1 MPTRSKR
8 IAGLDIAKCI
18 AMFCVV
24 LLHFSFS
31 TRAFPNSLSA
41 NAITSLTAIC
51 VPLFFAVNGALLL
64 RKPLD
69 TKKHIQ
75 RLLRV
80 VILALIWRLL
90 TICFVVVVLG
100 NTIPSLRDIVFSLL
114 GGNPDGWSLG
124 HFWFLNALIAIYLF
138 LPALKALYDAS
149 NRIPLWFVCGTIFV
163 FTSCL
168 DSVKAILEIVD
179 AADVHNY
186 ASLLSALPTLNIF
199 GSYGYVVLYFVGG
212 ALIADVFEGKINNKL
227 AEKLTPNMAIFLSF
241 ISAIWIVVLQ
251 HFQHVYLGV
260 NFSITYGYWLIP
272 TIILTLM
279 VLYLCMHIQTIK
291 YPSLSRLVTALGSS
305 TFGIYMLHF
314 PLIWLFAEL
323 QDTYPMLCFVGMGNI
338 EALIANIC
346 CAVIIFLAAAVLSVV
361 FNRLPIIKILF
372 NL

>member
-1 MPTRSKR
+1 
-8 IAGLDIAKCI
+8 
-18 AMFCVV
+18 
-24 LLHFSFS
+24 
-31 TRAFPNSLSA
+31 
-41 NAITSLTAIC
+41 
-51 VPLFFAVNGALLL
+51 
-64 RKPLD
+64 
-69 TKKHIQ
+69 
-75 RLLRV
+75 
-80 VILALIWRLL
+80 
-90 TICFVVVVLG
+90 
-100 NTIPSLRDIVFSLL
+100 
-114 GGNPDGWSLG
+114 
-124 HFWFLNALIAIYLF
+124 
-138 LPALKALYDAS
+138 
-149 NRIPLWFVCGTIFV
+149 
-163 FTSCL
+163 
-168 DSVKAILEIVD
+168 
-179 AADVHNY
+179 
-186 ASLLSALPTLNIF
+186 
-199 GSYGYVVLYFVGG
+199 
-212 ALIADVFEGKINNKL
+212 
-227 AEKLTPNMAIFLSF
+227 MAIFLSF